1 MRFILNCVAQKLI
14 KIELN
19 ITQSWNRINGNG
31 MDCDI
36 LQDVVWGLM
45 GNGSGQWIWMLER
58 RLEMRKKKE
67 MIIIPRCGYFIC
79 NFMNSN
85 IRMWREIPFKNNC
98 KFPPFLFIAVAIIV
112 WREHH
117 LLSTKVKGWDPLIW
131 ELNLT
136 LILSQ
141 PFWHSS

>member
-1 MRFILNCVAQKLI
+1 MEWIVIYSRMWFEVWWAMDPD
-14 KIELN
+14 
-19 ITQSWNRINGNG
+19 NGF
-31 MDCDI
+31 
-36 LQDVVWGLM
+36 
-45 GNGSGQWIWMLER
+45 GQWRGDWKWE
-58 RLEMRKKKE
+58 KKE
-67 MIIIPRCGYFIC
+67 MIKLPRCGYFIC
-79 NFMNSN
+79 NCMNSY

-98 KFPPFLFIAVAIIV
+98 KIPPFLFIAVAIIV

-141 PFWHSS
+141 PFLAFIIKMFCFQWSIPSCLKT